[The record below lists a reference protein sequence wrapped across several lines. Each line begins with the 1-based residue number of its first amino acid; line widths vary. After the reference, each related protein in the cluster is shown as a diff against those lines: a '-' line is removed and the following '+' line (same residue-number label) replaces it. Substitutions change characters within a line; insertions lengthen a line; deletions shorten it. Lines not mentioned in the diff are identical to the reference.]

1 MMINWLICVA
11 FVIGSIGGY
20 MAGSKACTTKT
31 GTMVCTAIGSVIGGV
46 FFPLTIITGVF
57 ALIEMLD

>member
-20 MAGSKACTTKT
+20 CAGSKACTTKT
-31 GTMVCTAIGSVIGGV
+31 GTVVCTALGSMAGALC
-46 FFPLTIITGVF
+46 FPFTLAFGAF